1 MVVDKI
7 VFQRRKLQPRELMQD
22 FSIGQDL
29 ADFGVIKRIRI
40 GKHGRALQPEKQKI
54 CRQDY

>member
-1 MVVDKI
+1 MVKKMMVGKI
-7 VFQRRKLQPRELMQD
+7 IFQRRELQPRELMQD

-40 GKHGRALQPEKQKI
+40 GKYGSAL
-54 CRQDY
+54 